1 MDGWMDG
8 WMCASARWECEV
20 CEIFMRDI
28 YASCEIAIMINI
40 ITIARARN
48 EKRETR
54 NEILEGWGFVY
65 FFVCL
70 FTSFHID
77 WVISSLATYYY
88 IVTLSA
94 MKSGGLLISAVR
106 N

>member
-1 MDGWMDG
+1 MHVLCGSGGGRWMDG
-8 WMCASARWECEV
+8 WMGASARWECER
-20 CEIFMRDI
+20 ER
-28 YASCEIAIMINI
+28 E
-40 ITIARARN
+40 TRN

-54 NEILEGWGFVY
+54 NEKRETRNENSEGWGFVY